1 MYMVLLDTSLIF
13 LVEKFSLLYKKD
25 APKVTQ
31 NSLNSKLFYLKD
43 LNLHIPYIFLK
54 QNKTKQT
61 NKQKKKQ
68 HYPPTVLLSEWF
80 TAIISFFFFD

>member
-13 LVEKFSLLYKKD
+13 LVGNFSLLYKKD

-61 NKQKKKQ
+61 NKKK
-68 HYPPTVLLSEWF
+68 TLSTNSAAF
-80 TAIISFFFFD
+80 RMVYSYHIFFLF